1 MTIQKIEIQFI
12 LNFGFIVKLWFSITK
27 ETFVKIM
34 ETQPEMNVYYIQA
47 IDHLLLLSVIDS
59 GDSGI
64 EKAKA
69 FWK

>member
-1 MTIQKIEIQFI
+1 MTSQKIEIQFI

-34 ETQPEMNVYYIQA
+34 ETQTEMNVYYIQA